1 MRVKI
6 PLLSARSSSC
16 RVPISSPDRCFK
28 IRLIRRSSRCGHGDR
43 PIFRNV
49 ANRPPGRN
57 DSIFGI
63 VVDGIQLNHL
73 VLDPGVRSYGVVP
86 PVGLPLGE
94 PG

>member
-1 MRVKI
+1 VCKNTPFERTVVKLPGSHFFAGSVLQDQSDQEIISVRV
-6 PLLSARSSSC
+6 
-16 RVPISSPDRCFK
+16 
-28 IRLIRRSSRCGHGDR
+28 GDR

-63 VVDGIQLNHL
+63 VVDGIQFNHL
-73 VLDPGVRSYGVVP
+73 FLDPGVRSYGVVP